1 RSTSLSPLDAGYN
14 PTAVIPGTI
23 AANRMRIVHIE
34 GLKLGALVKPGLHS
48 SQLEPG
54 LPAGVVRKAQQIVVG

>member
-1 RSTSLSPLDAGYN
+1 
-14 PTAVIPGTI
+14 
-23 AANRMRIVHIE
+23 MRIVHIE